1 MKQPRALSSDVNV
14 QTKSS
19 AQPSGAVVGGSR
31 DSPSVASSLC
41 VQGIQFLLASAG
53 LTYLTVPIA
62 SFSSR
67 AAEFLSLAAFFTLI
81 QILSLNLTES
91 IQ

>member
-1 MKQPRALSSDVNV
+1 MKQPRALSSDGNV

-31 DSPSVASSLC
+31 DSHSVPPLC
-41 VQGIQFLLASAG
+41 VCREFSSFLLLPVLLNCAH
-53 LTYLTVPIA
+53 A
-62 SFSSR
+62 SFSSH
-67 AAEFLSLAAFFTLI
+67 AAEFLSLAAFFTLV
-81 QILSLNLTES
+81 QILSLNLTKS